1 MNDDRARYQG
11 MANQQAY
18 LQGNVSPRDNAP
30 ELSEEIRSLL
40 VAERDA
46 SVRRLRE
53 RATELELLSAEG
65 YLKDVGLQV
74 NDLTSF
80 DLAGR
85 MAKKGWSSLTYVN
98 GSWRAYYA
106 ALSTETG
113 VSARDIE
120 AMLRGE

>member
-1 MNDDRARYQG
+1 MNDDCRYQG
-11 MANQQAY
+11 MAQQLTA
-18 LQGNVSPRDNAP
+18 LRSNVPPRDDSP
-30 ELSEEIRSLL
+30 ELTEEIRSLL
-40 VAERDA
+40 AAERDA

-53 RATELELLSAEG
+53 RAIALELLSAEG
-65 YLKDVGLQV
+65 YLKDAGLQV

-113 VSARDIE
+113 VSRSDVE